1 MLLANLLNKLKSFS
15 TSTLNNP
22 PYSFVHYFKKK
33 LLHLFFV
40 CIKFSSL
47 VLLLYFQ
54 ILNNK

>member
-33 LLHLFFV
+33 SSFIFCLHKIQFISFV
-40 CIKFSSL
+40 IIFSDIK
-47 VLLLYFQ
+47 Q
-54 ILNNK
+54 